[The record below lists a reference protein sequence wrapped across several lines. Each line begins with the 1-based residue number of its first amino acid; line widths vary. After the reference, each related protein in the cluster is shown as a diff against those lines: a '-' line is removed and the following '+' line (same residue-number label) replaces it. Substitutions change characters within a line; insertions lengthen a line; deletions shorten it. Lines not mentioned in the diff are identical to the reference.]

1 MADQLSL
8 SLQAFPVIDK
18 DKESLQY
25 LIARVN
31 EQKGSFRN
39 VTEESLEEE
48 IRNAEEGKIDPE
60 DEDVVETIEVV
71 KDAKTKRDEV
81 YQARG
86 EILKQI
92 A

>member
-18 DKESLQY
+18 DKQSLQY

-39 VTEESLEEE
+39 VTKESLEEE
-48 IRNAEEGKIDPE
+48 IRNAEEGKTDPE